1 MNEDKRK
8 ETIVGLIRSSFHF
21 YTTRNMSPYQRT
33 TTHDEWLTIV
43 NEIESQICK
52 LMTQEEWNEWES
64 TQPFLNKFWTVI

>member
-21 YTTRNMSPYQRT
+21 YTTRNAQRSIS
-33 TTHDEWLTIV
+33 HNEWLTIV
-43 NEIESQICK
+43 NEIEAQICH

-64 TQPFLNKFWTVI
+64 CNTFLDKFWTDI